1 MDDRELEIDLKVTL
15 EALDYRTHEMQAL
28 ATDYL
33 ALSNKNEKMKV
44 ELTQVVQERD
54 QLKELFTQIFREKDE
69 TNEQSNMENKE
80 LMASYMQACL
90 KWLNKQE
97 NEILGR
103 NGILEKK
110 LEESKVMRANE
121 EREHKAQI
129 QALEEQI
136 SQLTK
141 QLDASQR
148 DLERVHQND
157 LTKEVMLYIYV

>member
-15 EALDYRTHEMQAL
+15 EALDYRTNEMQAL

-33 ALSNKNEKMKV
+33 ALSNKNEKMNV

-54 QLKELFTQIFREKDE
+54 QLKEREKDE

-97 NEILGR
+97 KEILGR

-121 EREHKAQI
+121 EREHIAQI
-129 QALEEQI
+129 QALKEQI

-157 LTKEVMLYIYV
+157 LTKEVMLYICISRKVTS